1 MNGAKLRERLSKG
14 EAITMFYPHHVSPGL
29 SARLVELGADSI
41 FVDCEHGAWGFEDV
55 RNAAQVIRG
64 AGGAAIVRPDS
75 HQRSLLIRY
84 LNAGADGLMVPMV
97 DTAEQ
102 ARAIVDAVRYAC
114 PVDHEKRLVVS
125 MIETLEA
132 IGNINQLVAVEGI
145 DVFFIGP
152 GDLSQ
157 NMIPASPALRP
168 APAAGRH
175 RQGRLHHRQDPRRR
189 QDRWHAGDRRRV
201 AILARKGCEILL
213 RPFRSLPAA
222 RAQRYQ
228 EVAWTMSPRGLR

>member
-14 EAITMFYPHHVSPGL
+14 EAITMFNPHHVSPGL

-97 DTAEQ
+97 DTAGQ

-114 PVDHEKRLVVS
+114 PADHEKRLIVS
-125 MIETLEA
+125 MVETLEA
-132 IGNINQLVAVEGI
+132 IGNIDELLAVVTQPQLLDE
-145 DVFFIGP
+145 
-152 GDLSQ
+152 
-157 NMIPASPALRP
+157 RP
-168 APAAGRH
+168 ARVSHDLGGAADLDVVVRRLGVGKRRH
-175 RQGRLHHRQDPRRR
+175 TIVVDEGVVGAARNRGRLGERLEQAIRRMGGPARQ
-189 QDRWHAGDRRRV
+189 AG
-201 AILARKGCEILL
+201 
-213 RPFRSLPAA
+213 
-222 RAQRYQ
+222 
-228 EVAWTMSPRGLR
+228 

>member
-1 MNGAKLRERLSKG
+1 E
-14 EAITMFYPHHVSPGL
+14 V
-29 SARLVELGADSI
+29 
-41 FVDCEHGAWGFEDV
+41 V

-114 PVDHEKRLVVS
+114 PADHEKRLVVS

-132 IGNINQLVAVEGI
+132 IGNIDEVAAVEGVDAFFFGRG
-145 DVFFIGP
+145 DVAQDMGCQ
-152 GDLSQ
+152 S
-157 NMIPASPALRP
+157 
-168 APAAGRH
+168 AAAFG
-175 RQGRLHHRQDPRRR
+175 
-189 QDRWHAGDRRRV
+189 
-201 AILARKGCEILL
+201 
-213 RPFRSLPAA
+213 
-222 RAQRYQ
+222 
-228 EVAWTMSPRGLR
+228 

>member
-1 MNGAKLRERLSKG
+1 MNGAKLRQRLSKG
-14 EAITMFYPHHVSPGL
+14 EAITMFNPHHVSPGL
-29 SARLVELGADSI
+29 SVRLVELGADSI
-41 FVDCEHGAWGFEDV
+41 FVDCEHGSWSFEDV
-55 RNAAQVIRG
+55 RITAQLIRG

-97 DTAEQ
+97 DTANE

-114 PVDHEKRLVVS
+114 PADHEKRMVVS

-132 IGNINQLVAVEGI
+132 IENIDELLTVEGI

-157 NMIPASPALRP
+157 NMGYPP
-168 APAAGRH
+168 APPFGQPRPQAVIDKVGFIVDKIRAAGKVAGTLVTANELPYWLEKGVQFFYVHSDPFLRVGLDGIKKSL
-175 RQGRLHHRQDPRRR
+175 GR
-189 QDRWHAGDRRRV
+189 
-201 AILARKGCEILL
+201 
-213 RPFRSLPAA
+213 
-222 RAQRYQ
+222 
-228 EVAWTMSPRGLR
+228 